1 MVFVHDPASC
11 LLPFAFPRFLAMA
24 SSSATPS
31 RSAHRPAGRKPPVA
45 RPGRFQAFIRTM
57 WALFWG
63 GLVGLLLYVAA
74 VNYNFLN
81 LFGRMPNLRT
91 LENPKSAL
99 ASEIYSADG
108 VLLGKYFRE
117 NRTPADYR
125 DLPQNLVDALVA
137 TEDVRFEQH
146 SGIDFKSIMRAVAG
160 LGRAGGGSTLSQQV
174 AKVLFRTRPGEA
186 SNLND
191 GKLNGEG
198 KLGLL
203 ITKTKEWLL
212 AIRLERN
219 YTKREIMRMYLNTVD
234 FGSNAYGINTAAKTF
249 FNKKPKEL
257 TTPEAATLVGIVNA
271 PSRFSPALHPVRS
284 KRRRNWV
291 LQQMSKYGYL
301 PADELQKD
309 TAKAIVLHYS
319 VENPTQGLAPY
330 FRTEV
335 AKYLQAWAKE
345 TDHDLYAD
353 GLKIYTT
360 IDSRMQAAAEQAVSE
375 HLALQQKAFSAQ
387 WKGQLPWR
395 DENGRVIPNFLAT
408 AMRRTQRYKS
418 LMTQYEGNKD
428 SVNYYLRK
436 KYRMPVFTWQGEKE
450 MLMSPMDSL
459 DYYKRYLRAGFMAVN
474 PLNGQVKAWVGGP
487 NFKFF
492 KFDHVRQGKRQPGS
506 TFKPIVYTAAIDAGY
521 VPCFPRPDVATTFP
535 AVAGRPAYT
544 PKNFEGGFSGR
555 VFTLRQALARS
566 MNSITAW
573 LVLQLTP
580 KTIADYAKN
589 LGITSPIDP
598 VPAVGFGASDCSIFE
613 LCGAYGTFV
622 NKGVWTSPIMVMRIE
637 DKNRNVL
644 REFVPRT
651 REVLSEETA
660 YVMTNMLQ
668 ASTTERGGTSTI
680 LHTGFKFPFEIGA
693 KTGTTS
699 NYSDAWFMGITP
711 NLVCGMWVGG
721 EDRSIHFRSG
731 YYGQGARLA
740 LPLYGIFIKKVY
752 ANKSI
757 DFDTHP
763 FPLPSKPLT
772 IELDCSKYYG
782 GQRDTIPA
790 DQKMAQPTLD
800 ALDDKDI

>member
-1 MVFVHDPASC
+1 
-11 LLPFAFPRFLAMA
+11 MA
-24 SSSATPS
+24 SSSSPA
-31 RSAHRPAGRKPPVA
+31 RPAA
-45 RPGRFQAFIRTM
+45 RPRHSKPAPVRAGRFQAFIRTM
-57 WALFWG
+57 WVLFA
-63 GLVGLLLYVAA
+63 VGLLGVTLYVAA
-74 VNYNFLN
+74 VSINFMG
-81 LFGRMPNLRT
+81 LFGGMPNLRT
-91 LENPKSAL
+91 LENPKSEL

-117 NRTPADYR
+117 NRTPAEYK

-146 SGIDFKSIMRAVAG
+146 SGVDFKSIMRAVAG
-160 LGRAGGGSTLSQQV
+160 LGRSGGGSTLTQQV
-174 AKVLFRTRPGEA
+174 AKVLFKTRPGEE

-191 GKLNGEG
+191 GTLNGPG

-219 YTKREIMRMYLNTVD
+219 YTKREILRMYFNTVD
-234 FGSNAYGINTAAKTF
+234 YGSNAFGINTAAKTF
-249 FNKKPKEL
+249 FNKKPKDL
-257 TTPEAATLVGIVNA
+257 TTTEAATLVGIVNA
-271 PSRFSPALHPVRS
+271 PSRFSPALHPARS

-291 LQQMSKYGYL
+291 LRQMSKYGYITRTEL
-301 PADELQKD
+301 SAD
-309 TAKAIVLHYS
+309 TTKAIVLHYS
-319 VENPTQGLAPY
+319 VESPTQGLAPY

-335 AKYLQAWAKE
+335 AKYLQSWAKE
-345 TDHDLYAD
+345 TGHDLYAD

-360 IDSRMQAAAEQAVSE
+360 LDSRMQGYAEKAVSE
-375 HLALQQKAFSAQ
+375 HLALQQKWFSQQ

-395 DENGRVIPNFLAT
+395 DENGQVIPHFLET
-408 AMRRTQRYKS
+408 SMRRTQRYKS
-418 LMTQYEGNKD
+418 LMARYDGNRD
-428 SVNYYLRK
+428 SVNYYLRH

-474 PLNGQVKAWVGGP
+474 PLNGQIKAWVGGP

-506 TFKPIVYTAAIDAGY
+506 TFKPIVYTAAIDQGY
-521 VPCFPRPDVATTFP
+521 SPCFPRPDIATTFP
-535 AVAGRPAYT
+535 GIAGRPPYT
-544 PKNFEGGFSGR
+544 PKNFEGNFSGR
-555 VFTLRQALARS
+555 SFTLRQALARS

-573 LVLQLTP
+573 LVYKLTP
-580 KTIADYAKN
+580 ETVVAYAKR

-622 NKGVWTSPIMVMRIE
+622 NKGVWTSPMMVTRID
-637 DKNRNVL
+637 DKSGNTL
-644 REFVPRT
+644 REFIPQT
-651 REVLSEETA
+651 KEVLSEETA
-660 YVMTNMLQ
+660 YVMTNMLE
-668 ASTTERGGTSTI
+668 ASTTEQGGTSTI
-680 LHTGFKFPFEIGA
+680 LHTGFKFNTHIGA

-711 NLVCGMWVGG
+711 DLVCGMWIGG

-731 YYGQGARLA
+731 AYGQGARLA
-740 LPLYGIFIKKVY
+740 LPLYGLFMKRVY
-752 ANKSI
+752 ADKSI
-757 DFDTHP
+757 GINTGP
-763 FPLPSKPLT
+763 FPLPRQPLT

-782 GQRDTIPA
+782 AQRDTIPA
-790 DQKMAQPTLD
+790 AQKMAQPTSTD
-800 ALDDKDI
+800 LDDKDI

>member
-1 MVFVHDPASC
+1 MPT
-11 LLPFAFPRFLAMA
+11 
-24 SSSATPS
+24 SSSPARPTP
-31 RSAHRPAGRKPPVA
+31 RPKPRQPAAGRA
-45 RPGRFQAFIRTM
+45 GRFHAFTRTM
-57 WALFWG
+57 WVLFGG
-63 GLVGLLLYVAA
+63 GLLGLVLYVAA
-74 VNYNFLN
+74 VNYNFMG

-91 LENPKSAL
+91 LENPKSEL
-99 ASEIYSADG
+99 ASEVYSADG

-117 NRTPADYR
+117 NRTPADYK

-160 LGRAGGGSTLSQQV
+160 LGRSGGGSTLSQQV
-174 AKVLFRTRPGEA
+174 AKVLFKTRPGEA

-191 GKLNGEG
+191 GTLNGEG

-219 YTKREIMRMYLNTVD
+219 YTKREILRMYLNTVD
-234 FGSNAYGINTAAKTF
+234 YGSNAFGINTAAKTF
-249 FNKKPKEL
+249 FNKKPKDL

-271 PSRFSPALHPVRS
+271 PSRFSPALHPARS
-284 KRRRNWV
+284 RRRRDWV
-291 LQQMSKYGYL
+291 LRQMNKYGYL
-301 PADELQKD
+301 SATELAKD

-319 VENPTQGLAPY
+319 VESPTQGLAPY

-335 AKYLQAWAKE
+335 AKYLQTWAKE

-360 IDSRMQAAAEQAVSE
+360 LDSRMQEYAEKAVAE
-375 HLALQQKAFSAQ
+375 HLALQQKWFSAQ
-387 WKGQLPWR
+387 WKGQQPWR

-408 AMRRTQRYKS
+408 SMRRTQRYKS
-418 LMTQYEGNKD
+418 LMTRYEGNKD
-428 SVNYYLRK
+428 SVNYYLRR

-450 MLMSPMDSL
+450 MLLSPMDSL

-474 PLNGQVKAWVGGP
+474 PLNGQIKAWVGGP
-487 NFKFF
+487 NYKFF

-506 TFKPIVYTAAIDAGY
+506 TFKPIVYTAAIAEGY
-521 VPCFPRPDVATTFP
+521 SPCFPRPDVATTFP
-535 AVAGRPAYT
+535 GAAGRPPYT
-544 PKNFEGGFSGR
+544 PKNFEGSFSGR
-555 VFTLRQALARS
+555 SFTLRQALARS

-580 KTIADYAKN
+580 EKIVDYAKL

-622 NKGVWTSPIMVMRIE
+622 NKGVWTSPIMVTRIE
-637 DKNRNVL
+637 DKNGNML
-644 REFVPRT
+644 REFIPRT
-651 REVLSEETA
+651 RNALTEETA
-660 YVMTNMLQ
+660 YVMTNMLE
-668 ASTTERGGTSTI
+668 ASTTEPGGTSTI
-680 LHTGFKFPFEIGA
+680 LHTGFKFNTNIGA

-711 NLVCGMWVGG
+711 DLVCGMWVGG

-740 LPLYGIFIKKVY
+740 LPLYGIFMKKVY
-752 ANKSI
+752 ADKSI
-757 DFDTHP
+757 DINKGP
-763 FPLPSKPLT
+763 FPVPSDLK
-772 IELDCSKYYG
+772 IELDCSRYYG
-782 GQRDTIPA
+782 AQRDTIPA
-790 DQKMAQPTLD
+790 DQKMAQPTTEDLN
-800 ALDDKDI
+800 KEDI

>member
-1 MVFVHDPASC
+1 V
-11 LLPFAFPRFLAMA
+11 
-24 SSSATPS
+24 
-31 RSAHRPAGRKPPVA
+31 PV
-45 RPGRFQAFIRTM
+45 RRGRFQAFIRTM
-57 WALFWG
+57 WVLFWG
-63 GLVGLLLYVAA
+63 GLVALVLYVGA
-74 VNYNFLN
+74 VNYNFMN

-99 ASEIYSADG
+99 ASEIYSSDG

-146 SGIDFKSIMRAVAG
+146 SGIDFKSIMRAVKG
-160 LGRAGGGSTLSQQV
+160 LGSAGGGSTLSQQV

-271 PSRFSPALHPVRS
+271 PSRFNPKEHPVRS

-301 PADELQKD
+301 PAAELSKD
-309 TAKAIVLHYS
+309 TAQAIVLHYS

-335 AKYLQAWAKE
+335 AKYLQAWARE

-395 DENGRVIPNFLAT
+395 DENGKVIPNFLANS
-408 AMRRTQRYKS
+408 MRRTQRYKS
-418 LMTQYEGNKD
+418 LMAQYEGNKD

-436 KYRMPVFTWQGEKE
+436 KYKMPVFTWQGEKE

-487 NFKFF
+487 NYKFF

-544 PKNFEGGFSGR
+544 PHNFEGGFSGR
-555 VFTLRQALARS
+555 TFTLRQALARS

-573 LVLQLTP
+573 LVYQLTP
-580 KTIADYAKN
+580 KTIAEYAKN

-598 VPAVGFGASDCSIFE
+598 VPAVGFGASDCSIYE

-622 NKGVWTSPIMVMRIE
+622 NKGVWTSPIIVTRIE
-637 DKNRNVL
+637 DKKRNVL
-644 REFVPRT
+644 REFVPQT

-782 GQRDTIPA
+782 AQRDTIPA

>member
-1 MVFVHDPASC
+1 MWV
-11 LLPFAFPRFLAMA
+11 LFA
-24 SSSATPS
+24 
-31 RSAHRPAGRKPPVA
+31 
-45 RPGRFQAFIRTM
+45 
-57 WALFWG
+57 G
-63 GLVGLLLYVAA
+63 GLVGLILYVGA
-74 VNYNFLN
+74 VNYNFMGW
-81 LFGRMPNLRT
+81 FGRMPNLRT
-91 LENPKSAL
+91 LENPKSEL
-99 ASEIYSADG
+99 ASEVYSADG

-117 NRTPADYR
+117 NRTPADYQ

-160 LGRAGGGSTLSQQV
+160 LGRSGGGSTLSQQV
-174 AKVLFRTRPGEA
+174 AKVLFKTRPGEE

-191 GKLNGEG
+191 GMLNGSG

-219 YTKREIMRMYLNTVD
+219 YTKREILRMYLNTVD
-234 FGSNAYGINTAAKTF
+234 YGSNAFGINTAAKTF
-249 FNKKPKEL
+249 FNKKPKDL

-271 PSRFSPALHPVRS
+271 PSRFSPALHPARS

-291 LQQMSKYGYL
+291 LHQMNIYGYL
-301 PADELQKD
+301 SSAELAKD

-335 AKYLQAWAKE
+335 AKYLQTWAKE

-360 IDSRMQAAAEQAVSE
+360 LDSRMQAHAEKAVAE
-375 HLALQQKAFSAQ
+375 HLALQQKWFSAQ
-387 WKGQLPWR
+387 WKGQQPWR

-408 AMRRTQRYKS
+408 SMRRTQRYKS
-418 LMTQYEGNKD
+418 LMTRYEGNKD
-428 SVNYYLRK
+428 SVNYYLRR

-474 PLNGQVKAWVGGP
+474 PLNGQIKAWVGGP
-487 NFKFF
+487 NYKIF

-506 TFKPIVYTAAIDAGY
+506 TFKPIVYTAAIAEGY
-521 VPCFPRPDVATTFP
+521 SPCFPRPDIATTFP
-535 AVAGRPAYT
+535 GAAGRPPYT
-544 PKNFEGGFSGR
+544 PHNFEGNFSGR
-555 VFTLRQALARS
+555 TFTLRQALARS

-580 KTIADYAKN
+580 QRVVDYAKL
-589 LGITSPIDP
+589 LGITSPIDA

-622 NKGVWTSPIMVMRIE
+622 NKGVWTSPIMVTRIE
-637 DKNRNVL
+637 DKNGNML
-644 REFVPRT
+644 REFIPRT
-651 REVLSEETA
+651 KNVLTEETA
-660 YVMTNMLQ
+660 YVMTNMLE
-668 ASTTERGGTSTI
+668 ASTTEQGGTSTI
-680 LHTGFKFPFEIGA
+680 LHTGFKFNTTIGA

-711 NLVCGMWVGG
+711 DLVCGMWVGG
-721 EDRSIHFRSG
+721 EDRSIHFRTG
-731 YYGQGARLA
+731 AYGQGARLA
-740 LPLYGIFIKKVY
+740 LPLYGIFMKKVY
-752 ANKSI
+752 ADKSI
-757 DFDTHP
+757 DINTGP
-763 FPLPSKPLT
+763 FPVPSHPLS
-772 IELDCSKYYG
+772 IELDCSRYYG
-782 GQRDTIPA
+782 AQRDTIPYE
-790 DQKMAQPTLD
+790 QKMAQPTANDLN
-800 ALDDKDI
+800 KEDI